1 MNKEH
6 PEAWK
11 FRRAYANIPIDLRS
25 TEICCVVDN
34 EPMTFQV
41 VKLEVDNNTEI
52 GYKAIEQLSKLK
64 II

>member
-1 MNKEH
+1 MDLLILEWVGENKC
-6 PEAWK
+6 
-11 FRRAYANIPIDLRS
+11 ANIPIALRS
-25 TEICCVVDN
+25 SEICCVVDN

-52 GYKAIEQLSKLK
+52 GYKAIEQMLKLK